1 MPLMPTLKPPTG
13 PVSGDPSGA
22 LTKAIELH
30 QAGKLQDA
38 KALLEALMQSDT
50 RRFDI
55 MTLLGVVKV
64 QLGEYEE
71 ALRILNLSLRLGPG
85 QGDAHNLRGYCLFK
99 LDRLDVAVESFNTAL
114 DLGVEAAHRNLAT
127 VLTNLGQFHDA
138 IEHYNKALLADP
150 ADITIHHDRAVPLFA
165 LRRFDEALAGLD
177 KLIAEQPGY
186 AEAYFGKAL
195 ILLTTG
201 DYTNGWNLF
210 EWRWRMAEAM
220 PDQIK
225 LRKRV
230 LRKPLWLGD
239 RVIEGKTI
247 LLQAEQGFGDS
258 LQFCRFVPIVASLG
272 AKVILEVPPGL
283 KVLMESLDAD
293 IQVVTPADPLP
304 PFDLYCPL
312 MSLAKAIGLQQNKI
326 PAPPFYLSANPE
338 RLAAWRARLGLRTR
352 PRIGLVWF
360 GSMIGGIANLKSM
373 AFEDILS
380 VTDCDADF
388 FALQKQ
394 RTPGPGL
401 AFQRSDSVTD
411 LGDEIVDFADTAA
424 IMTLLDLVIT
434 VDTGPAH
441 LAGALGRPLWVML
454 QSQPEWR
461 WPDGP
466 TTPWYPS
473 ARLFRQTVAG
483 DWNGPLMA
491 VRDALPA
498 WLSGIRAV

>member
-1 MPLMPTLKPPTG
+1 
-13 PVSGDPSGA
+13 
-22 LTKAIELH
+22 
-30 QAGKLQDA
+30 
-38 KALLEALMQSDT
+38 
-50 RRFDI
+50 
-55 MTLLGVVKV
+55 
-64 QLGEYEE
+64 
-71 ALRILNLSLRLGPG
+71 
-85 QGDAHNLRGYCLFK
+85 
-99 LDRLDVAVESFNTAL
+99 
-114 DLGVEAAHRNLAT
+114 
-127 VLTNLGQFHDA
+127 
-138 IEHYNKALLADP
+138 
-150 ADITIHHDRAVPLFA
+150 
-165 LRRFDEALAGLD
+165 
-177 KLIAEQPGY
+177 
-186 AEAYFGKAL
+186 
-195 ILLTTG
+195 
-201 DYTNGWNLF
+201 
-210 EWRWRMAEAM
+210 
-220 PDQIK
+220 
-225 LRKRV
+225 
-230 LRKPLWLGD
+230 
-239 RVIEGKTI
+239 
-247 LLQAEQGFGDS
+247 
-258 LQFCRFVPIVASLG
+258 
-272 AKVILEVPPGL
+272 
-283 KVLMESLDAD
+283 
-293 IQVVTPADPLP
+293 
-304 PFDLYCPL
+304 
-312 MSLAKAIGLQQNKI
+312 
-326 PAPPFYLSANPE
+326 
-338 RLAAWRARLGLRTR
+338 
-352 PRIGLVWF
+352 
-360 GSMIGGIANLKSM
+360 M